1 MHTGRRT
8 RSARPRRY
16 VDYTLSDIFH
26 QLTHAQNIE
35 KAKKEIAR
43 LEAEEDAANGSTD
56 AARKP
61 AQKDQAVN
69 GSASP
74 SAELAQEKDAAA
86 DATEDLKK
94 ASIED
99 NEATEA

>member
-1 MHTGRRT
+1 
-8 RSARPRRY
+8 
-16 VDYTLSDIFH
+16 L
-26 QLTHAQNIE
+26 QNVE

-43 LEAEEDAANGSTD
+43 LEAEEDATNGTTD

-61 AQKDQAVN
+61 AQKNQAVN

-74 SAELAQEKDAAA
+74 TAELAQENDTTA
-86 DATEDLKK
+86 DVTEDLKD

-99 NEATEA
+99 KEVSQNVQIACR

>member
-1 MHTGRRT
+1 
-8 RSARPRRY
+8 
-16 VDYTLSDIFH
+16 L
-26 QLTHAQNIE
+26 QNVE

-43 LEAEEDAANGSTD
+43 LEAEEDANNGTTD

-61 AQKDQAVN
+61 AQKNQAVN

-74 SAELAQEKDAAA
+74 TAELAQENDTTA
-86 DATEDLKK
+86 DVTEDLKD

-99 NEATEA
+99 KEATEA

>member
-1 MHTGRRT
+1 M
-8 RSARPRRY
+8 
-16 VDYTLSDIFH
+16 
-26 QLTHAQNIE
+26 QNVE

-43 LEAEEDAANGSTD
+43 LEAEEDANNGTTD

-61 AQKDQAVN
+61 AQKNQAVN

-74 SAELAQEKDAAA
+74 TAELAQENDTTA
-86 DATEDLKK
+86 DVTEDLKD

-99 NEATEA
+99 KEATEA

>member
-1 MHTGRRT
+1 M
-8 RSARPRRY
+8 
-16 VDYTLSDIFH
+16 
-26 QLTHAQNIE
+26 QNVE

-43 LEAEEDAANGSTD
+43 LEAEEDATNGTTD

-61 AQKDQAVN
+61 AQKNQAVN

-74 SAELAQEKDAAA
+74 SAELAQENDAAA
-86 DATEDLKK
+86 DVAEDLKK

-99 NEATEA
+99 KEATEA